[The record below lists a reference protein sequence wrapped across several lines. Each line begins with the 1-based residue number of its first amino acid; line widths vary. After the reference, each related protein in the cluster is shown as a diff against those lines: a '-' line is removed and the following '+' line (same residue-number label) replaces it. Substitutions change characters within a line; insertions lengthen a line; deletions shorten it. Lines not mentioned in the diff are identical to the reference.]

1 MKLLIF
7 VCSLLTVAVAQEPSL
22 SCRYH
27 SFNQI
32 YQCELSINNPNGF
45 DNFTEIGGIHLE
57 GFTDADVDWI
67 YRSSGTTR
75 NIPQIICATFPN
87 IDTLEIYG
95 AQLTE
100 INDNAL
106 SGCSQITRLYLST
119 NSINSISE
127 NAFANLRA
135 VEFIDLGDNSLTE
148 LPENV
153 FENQRNLTGLS
164 LNQNSFNDLPTDI
177 FRPLENLQDLY
188 LGYNNLVAID
198 NEWFSTNSN
207 LFYLYL
213 VGNRINLS
221 TNSFA
226 DLQQSLRYLNL
237 GYNGISEIPI
247 GTFAGL
253 SDLYSLQLYGNNI
266 REFGEN
272 IFADLGQLIRLDIGL
287 NPIERIHDGAFR
299 GLDSLALLSLSNS
312 RIRNLGSISF
322 ENLSNLT
329 TLDLN
334 FNEIE
339 EIPAGTFALM
349 PNLSYIGMWNNR
361 LKTLRRNS
369 FGTLTELLTLDL
381 DGNFVN
387 AIEREIIDDAVNLN
401 TLFFDGNLCASE
413 YFGNFLNSRAT
424 YLPMLEVC
432 FRNMR
437 YIVDTTT
444 ESDGVYSFF
453 EGLEPGIVLRVQS
466 DNEIQIALTP
476 FNFLWTPS
484 IEIFIG
490 SANNTRSVI
499 RVNEETDVV
508 TVPTPNAIQQNQW
521 NDFRVT
527 WANQNVLVFRSNET
541 FPFMSY
547 TMQQFFPVNF
557 YGLRA
562 VESRATWSVQPL
574 DF

>member
-1 MKLLIF
+1 MKLLILI
-7 VCSLLTVAVAQEPSL
+7 CSLLAVAVGQDPSL
-22 SCRYH
+22 SCNYR
-27 SFNQI
+27 SANQI
-32 YQCELSINNPNGF
+32 YMCELFINNPNGF

-57 GFTDADVDWI
+57 GFSDADVNSI
-67 YRSSGTTR
+67 YRSGGSTT
-75 NIPQIICATFPN
+75 NIPQIICDTFPN
-87 IDTLEIYG
+87 INIFEIYG
-95 AQLTE
+95 TQLTE

-106 SGCSQITRLYLST
+106 SGCSQIRRLYLFYNRIAT
-119 NSINSISE
+119 ISE
-127 NAFANLRA
+127 NAFANLRE
-135 VEFIDLGDNSLTE
+135 VEFIDLGDNVLTT

-153 FENQRNLTGLS
+153 FENQQNLTGLS
-164 LNQNSFNDLPTDI
+164 LNWNLLNDLPTDL
-177 FRPLENLQDLY
+177 FRPLENLVELG
-188 LGYNNLVAID
+188 LGYNNLSAFN

-207 LFYLYL
+207 MLYL
-213 VGNRINLS
+213 SIAGNRLNLTDDS
-221 TNSFA
+221 FGNS
-226 DLQQSLRYLNL
+226 LQSLIFLNL
-237 GYNGISEIPI
+237 GFNAISEIPT
-247 GTFAGL
+247 GTFASL
-253 SDLYSLQLYGNNI
+253 TNLNSLQLYGNNI
-266 REFGEN
+266 RVIQEN
-272 IFADLGQLIRLDIGL
+272 TFADLDQLSSLDISS
-287 NPIERIHDGAFR
+287 NPIERIDDGAFQ
-299 GLDSLALLSLSNS
+299 GLDSLVSLSLSGCRLRDLS
-312 RIRNLGSISF
+312 SISF
-322 ENLSNLT
+322 ENLTNLASI
-329 TLDLN
+329 DLN

-339 EIPAGTFALM
+339 DIDAGTFAPM
-349 PNLSYIGMWNNR
+349 PNLVYVGLWNNR

-369 FGTLTELLTLDL
+369 FGTLTELRTLDL
-381 DGNFVN
+381 DGNIVN
-387 AIEREIIDDAVNLN
+387 ALDRAIIDDAVNLN
-401 TLFFDGNLCASE
+401 TLYFNGNLCANS
-413 YFGNFLNSRAT
+413 YFGNFFNSRAT

-453 EGLEPGIVLRVQS
+453 EGPQPGIVLRVQS
-466 DNEIQIALTP
+466 DNEVQIALTP
-476 FNFLWTPS
+476 FSFVWTPS

-547 TMQQFFPVNF
+547 TMQHFFPVNF